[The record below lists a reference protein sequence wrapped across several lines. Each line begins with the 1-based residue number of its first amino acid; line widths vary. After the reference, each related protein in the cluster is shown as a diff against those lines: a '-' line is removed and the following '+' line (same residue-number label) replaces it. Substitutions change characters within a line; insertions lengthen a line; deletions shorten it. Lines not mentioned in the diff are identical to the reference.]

1 MSRVSLAERLAALD
15 AVVAE
20 GDGRL
25 AEDALAQARQVREKA
40 AERLARG
47 DDVVVAALCGGTG
60 GGKSS
65 LFNALAGADLAP
77 TGVRRPTTADARAL
91 AVGDPAATGAL
102 CDWLGVAHRHHVEA
116 TRALPDGLVL
126 LDLPDT
132 DSVAAAHRLLAARF
146 VERVDLLVWV
156 TDPLKYAHRSLHD
169 AFLRRLATHA
179 EVTVVV
185 LNRSDELSEAD
196 LRTCLDD
203 LRRLLA
209 AEGLADAR
217 VLATSARTGDGV
229 DDLRR
234 LLADETRQRRAAAA
248 RITADVRATAA
259 ALRDQ
264 VGAPPDVD
272 VDEAALVA
280 ALAGAAGV
288 PQIGAAAAGVY
299 RQDAVAATRGLPAR
313 AAAAAVGRLA
323 APLRAARGLVAG
335 RRDDHARPAATTA
348 PLLVR
353 RTLGEVAATAAGAPA
368 SVQRRVREVV
378 EEAGRRLPRR
388 LTAAVDGVR
397 VAPPR
402 RRWWTPVAA
411 LLSLAELCIVV
422 GALWLGVLAVLEW
435 LLLPTPPT
443 PMVSER
449 LSWPT
454 ALVLGGLLL
463 RVLLGLGRR
472 ALIARGAARHR
483 RRVERRLRDA
493 VRTVALGV
501 VVEPLRAELAAQR
514 RLAAALARAGG

>member
-280 ALAGAAGV
+280 A
-288 PQIGAAAAGVY
+288 
-299 RQDAVAATRGLPAR
+299 
-313 AAAAAVGRLA
+313 
-323 APLRAARGLVAG
+323 
-335 RRDDHARPAATTA
+335 
-348 PLLVR
+348 
-353 RTLGEVAATAAGAPA
+353 
-368 SVQRRVREVV
+368 
-378 EEAGRRLPRR
+378 
-388 LTAAVDGVR
+388 
-397 VAPPR
+397 
-402 RRWWTPVAA
+402 
-411 LLSLAELCIVV
+411 
-422 GALWLGVLAVLEW
+422 
-435 LLLPTPPT
+435 
-443 PMVSER
+443 
-449 LSWPT
+449 
-454 ALVLGGLLL
+454 
-463 RVLLGLGRR
+463 
-472 ALIARGAARHR
+472 
-483 RRVERRLRDA
+483 
-493 VRTVALGV
+493 
-501 VVEPLRAELAAQR
+501 
-514 RLAAALARAGG
+514 